1 MHAENEN
8 YVAHPLQARAAG
20 TLSPLPYQQ
29 PFGATP
35 SLTIQEHSFTHSV
48 HNLTSNKYEMVKEF
62 SSLYFP
68 LSPAPF
74 SCTES
79 I

>member
-1 MHAENEN
+1 MHAENDN
-8 YVAHPLQARAAG
+8 YVAHSLQARVTG

-35 SLTIQEHSFTHSV
+35 SLTVQEHSFAHSA

-62 SSLYFP
+62 SSLSFP
-68 LSPAPF
+68 PIPF